1 MAENFVGLSH
11 LTTVKVVPP
20 FICVS
25 SRRPALAR
33 ILVQFPFGACLEV
46 IFAVSDLPP
55 NIDFDIVFAFQLKD
69 RKYPVLRSAFFSS
82 MFCSSIPYVVPQFK
96 DPFDIPPH
104 ICLTIINYNKVYN
117 KH

>member
-46 IFAVSDLPP
+46 IFVVSDLPP
-55 NIDFDIVFAFQLKD
+55 NIDFDIVFAFQ
-69 RKYPVLRSAFFSS
+69 KYPVLRSGFFSS
-82 MFCSSIPYVVPQFK
+82 IFCCSIPYVLPQFK

-104 ICLTIINYNKVYN
+104 LCLTIINYNK
-117 KH
+117 H